1 MKRSLDTRMYVL
13 NVSVDDS
20 AVKDSPHHDTIISHA
35 NQTSNCPIMHKDP
48 IAIKES
54 ESIAISEDM
63 VHNIPAVDQRNIP
76 YTNKHVVQ
84 DLPYTSIR
92 VSQELT

>member
-1 MKRSLDTRMYVL
+1 MVTTPPISLQRD
-13 NVSVDDS
+13 VSVNDL
-20 AVKDSPHHDTIISHA
+20 AVKDSPHHDTIVTYA
-35 NQTSNCPIMHKDP
+35 NQTSSCPTMHKDP

-54 ESIAISEDM
+54 ESIVISKDV

-76 YTNKHVVQ
+76 YTNKHAVQ